1 MNNKEKNTK
10 IDDNLMTTTKSTI
23 LNDNSPARIIPRN
36 HRTTTGFVHGN
47 NNGMY
52 SGFESSL
59 ERDALILIAFN
70 PSIVSYLSQPRTFNY
85 FHDNKRRKY
94 TPDIFIEYSNGKK
107 VYIEVKYREDIQKDW
122 NILKPKFK
130 AAIEHLSAEKDT
142 RFKIWTEK
150 EIRTPLLKNAT
161 FLLPYKHRSF
171 ENYQLEMIKKVVSR
185 FSETNPEDVIN
196 ICSSNLEARA
206 EFLNTL
212 WYALSNQIVNAD
224 LTRPLTMKSSIWI

>member
-1 MNNKEKNTK
+1 MTK
-10 IDDNLMTTTKSTI
+10 PTT

-36 HRTTTGFVHGN
+36 HRTMTGFVHGN

-59 ERDALILIAFN
+59 ERDALILTEFN
-70 PSIVSYLSQPRTFNY
+70 QSIISYLSQPRTFDY

-94 TPDIFIEYSNGKK
+94 TPDILIEYKNGKK
-107 VYIEVKYREDIQKDW
+107 LYIEVKYREDLKKDW
-122 NILKPKFK
+122 DILKPKFK
-130 AAIEHLSAEKDT
+130 AAIKELSSEKET

-150 EIRTPLLKNAT
+150 EIRTPFLKNAT
-161 FLLPYKHRSF
+161 FLLPYRHRSF

-185 FSETNPEDVIN
+185 FDETTPEDVIGV
-196 ICSSNLEARA
+196 CSSNLESRA

-212 WYALSNQIVNAD
+212 WYALSSQIIKAD
-224 LTRPLTMKSSIWI
+224 LTRPLTMQSSIWI